1 MKQLIRRCV
10 AGIALSV
17 GLLAIAPT
25 ITHADDVA
33 DATVTAADGASLVV
47 TAPVL
52 SIVTGLLL
60 PFVIALITKAATSS
74 TVKAVVGIVVA
85 AIAATIQRATQA
97 DGHAVFTAA
106 LLLDIGLVYGPQL
119 LTYLGLWSKLGQ
131 GGINAKLLPNTGI
144 V

>member
-1 MKQLIRRCV
+1 MKLFKRFLIG
-10 AGIALSV
+10 AAA
-17 GLLAIAPT
+17 AISFTVVTAP
-25 ITHADDVA
+25 IVHADSAA

-60 PFVIALITKAATSS
+60 PFVIAVITKAATSS
-74 TVKAVVGIVVA
+74 TVKAIVGIVVA
-85 AIAATIQRATQA
+85 AIAATVARATQA

-119 LTYLGLWSKLGQ
+119 LTYLGLWSKVGS